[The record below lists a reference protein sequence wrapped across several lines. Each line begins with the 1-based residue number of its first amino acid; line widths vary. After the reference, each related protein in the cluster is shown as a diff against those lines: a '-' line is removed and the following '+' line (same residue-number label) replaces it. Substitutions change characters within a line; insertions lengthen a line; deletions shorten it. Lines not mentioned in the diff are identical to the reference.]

1 MTVTD
6 VFHLQSGYTV
16 FAGPIQGSDQIV
28 RSCKA
33 ELFID
38 GKLCQRVEISGEFL
52 MNVKHPEGYRA
63 ISTEQHLDLTST
75 FVKQHFCQLKEI
87 WPSNPNK

>member
-1 MTVTD
+1 MTVAD

-16 FAGPIQGSDQIV
+16 FAGPIRGSDQIV

-38 GKLCQRVEISGEFL
+38 GKLSQIVEISGEFL
-52 MNVKHPEGYRA
+52 MNVKHPEAYRA

-75 FVKQHFCQLKEI
+75 FVKQHLCQLKEI
-87 WPSNPNK
+87 WPNIKSE